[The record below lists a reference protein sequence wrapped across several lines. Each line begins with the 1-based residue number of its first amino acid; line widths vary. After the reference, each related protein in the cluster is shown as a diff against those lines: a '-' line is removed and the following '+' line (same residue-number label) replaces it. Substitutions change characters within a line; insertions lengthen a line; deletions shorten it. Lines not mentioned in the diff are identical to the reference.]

1 MSKISSSKLTE
12 VSKAA
17 SDVILLLAD
26 KHPDHGNF
34 AGCNSAKMVE
44 FWDLLNDKAAPPAVV
59 KAMADDLLN
68 CRHVKACTLSESDSK
83 IIAIARLRGIAP
95 ASSAVTAAQLMADK
109 IEELEARIRKMT
121 CNHGY
126 PPGAHTMGKTGCVD
140 CCGRDVYIW
149 DHDHLPANHAHSIQL
164 FNEQFMTQPITKPE
178 GEPDDA

>member
-1 MSKISSSKLTE
+1 MSKISSSKLTDI
-12 VSKAA
+12 SQAA
-17 SDVILLLAD
+17 SELILAISGN
-26 KHPDHGNF
+26 HPDIRSDDDRKIVPMYD
-34 AGCNSAKMVE
+34 A
-44 FWDLLNDKAAPPAVV
+44 LNDDHAHPAIV

-68 CRHVKACTLSESDSK
+68 CRNVKALTLSESDSK

-140 CCGRDVYIW
+140 CCGRDAYIW
-149 DHDHLPANHAHSIQL
+149 DHAHLPGKHVHNIAT
-164 FNEQFMTQPITKPE
+164 FNEQYLTQPITKPE